1 MSPQRRRAPLE
12 LDVLDR
18 FRPRTDRALV
28 ERVVEA
34 VLDHENRRDLAVSLL
49 LTGDEEIAEL
59 HGRFLDDPTE
69 TDVMSFETDGTADIV
84 VNVARA
90 RREAKARG
98 TTIRA
103 EVALYIA
110 HGLLHCC
117 GHDDHDPDERA
128 AMRAAESAVLA
139 TLGLRHAQVDVDR

>member
-1 MSPQRRRAPLE
+1 MSAKRRRASIE
-12 LDVLDR
+12 LDVIDR
-18 FRPRTDRALV
+18 FRPRTDRKLV
-28 ERVVEA
+28 RSVVEA
-34 VLDHENRRDLAVSLL
+34 VLDHEDRRDLAVSLL

-117 GHDDHDPDERA
+117 GHDDHEPDERA
-128 AMRAAESAVLA
+128 AMRVAESAVLA
-139 TLGLRHAQVDVDR
+139 QLGLRHAQVDVDR